1 MIKKYPTERVIF
13 KPYQQHQICLLPESL
28 EDIIP
33 KSHLVRV
40 VNSAIESMDIKPLIE
55 EYKGGGTSSYHPKML
70 LKVIVY
76 AYTQKVY
83 SCRMIAKRLRED
95 INFMWLSGKSY
106 PDFRTINRFRSSRLK
121 QTIEEVFKALVELL
135 IREGY
140 IDLENY
146 FLDGTKIEANANR
159 YTYVWA
165 KKVKREKEKIHEKVK
180 EILNKIDEI
189 NLEENTRYGDKDLEE
204 MGEEVKGDITEKIK
218 QTAEKIN
225 KRLEEISEK
234 KQKAESKQEKEAIKK
249 QEKEIKGHKR
259 DLERNYLPRYIKYA
273 ELEKLLGDRGSLSKT
288 DPDATFMRM
297 KDDHL
302 RNSQLKPSYNVQLG
316 TENQMIIFYSIHQ
329 KPGDT
334 IYLKPHI
341 EKLEEIVPRLPQNI
355 TADAGY
361 GSLENYEYLERKE
374 MKAYV
379 KYNTFYREQKK
390 KEDEYAISK
399 FERDEEKGELICPEG
414 KALKYLE
421 SEKRETENGYEY
433 EVEKY
438 DCCECKD
445 CAMRNICVTKGKESI
460 SYNHRL
466 IEHRKRAKELLESDV
481 GIQKR
486 KQRNTEVETVFGQIK
501 QNMGFRRFLLRGLK
515 KVSIEIGL
523 ISIAHNIK
531 KKYNRITEKT
541 EEQALKIAATNRG
554 ILFSREI
561 LFSF

>member
-1 MIKKYPTERVIF
+1 MTKKHPTERIIF

-28 EDIIP
+28 DDIIP
-33 KSHLVRV
+33 ESHLVRV
-40 VNSAIESMDIKPLIE
+40 VNSAIESMDIRPLIE

-76 AYTQKVY
+76 AYTQKAY

-95 INFMWLSGKSY
+95 INFMWLSGKSF

-121 QTIEEVFKALVELL
+121 QTIEEVFKSLVELL
-135 IREGY
+135 INEGY

-180 EILNKIDEI
+180 QILIHIDEI
-189 NLEENTRYGDKDLEE
+189 NQEENSRYGDKDLEE
-204 MGEEVKGDITEKIK
+204 LGEEVKGDITEKIK

-249 QEKEIKGHKR
+249 QEKEIKDHQR
-259 DLERNYLPRYIKYA
+259 NLERNYLPRNTKYT
-273 ELEKLLGDRGSLSKT
+273 EYEKQLGDRGSLSKT

-297 KDDHL
+297 KEDHL
-302 RNSQLKPSYNVQLG
+302 RNGQLKPGYNVQLG
-316 TENQMIIFYSIHQ
+316 TEKQMIVNWSIHQ

-334 IYLKPHI
+334 IYLIPHI
-341 EKLEEIVPRLPQNI
+341 EKLEEIIPRLPQNI

-361 GSLENYEYLERKE
+361 GSLENYEYLEDKE
-374 MKAYV
+374 INGYV
-379 KYNTFYREQKK
+379 KYNTFHREQKK
-390 KEDEYAISK
+390 NKKENKYDISK
-399 FERDEEKGELICPEG
+399 FKREEGKGELICPEG
-414 KALKYLE
+414 KALKYLGR
-421 SEKRETENGYEY
+421 EKRETENGYEY

-438 DCCECKD
+438 GSKECEG
-445 CAMRNICVTKGKESI
+445 CALRKICVTKGKRNI
-460 SYNHRL
+460 GYNHRL
-466 IEHRKRAKELLESDV
+466 IEHRKKAKELLESDI

-523 ISIAHNIK
+523 ISIAHNLK
-531 KKYNRITEKT
+531 KKYNRITSKT
-541 EEQALKIAATNRG
+541 EEKALVIAA
-554 ILFSREI
+554 
-561 LFSF
+561 

>member
-1 MIKKYPTERVIF
+1 MTKKHPTERVIF
-13 KPYQQHQICLLPESL
+13 KPYQQYQICLLPESL
-28 EDIIP
+28 EELIP
-33 KSHLVRV
+33 KNHLVRV
-40 VNSAIESMDIKPLIE
+40 VNSAIESMDIRPLIE

-83 SCRMIAKRLRED
+83 SCRMIAKELRED

-121 QTIEEVFKALVELL
+121 QTIEEVFKSLIELL
-135 IREGY
+135 INEGY
-140 IDLENY
+140 INLENY

-159 YTYVWA
+159 YTYVWS

-180 EILNKIDEI
+180 QILIRIDEI
-189 NLEENTRYGDKDLEE
+189 NQEENSRYGDKDLEE

-218 QTAEKIN
+218 ETAEKIN

-234 KQKAESKQEKEAIKK
+234 KQKVESKQEKEAIKK
-249 QEKEIKGHKR
+249 QEKEIKGHQRK
-259 DLERNYLPRYIKYA
+259 LERNYLPRYIKYK
-273 ELEKLLGDRGSLSKT
+273 ELERLLGDRGSLSKT

-297 KDDHL
+297 KEDHL
-302 RNSQLKPSYNVQLG
+302 RNGQLKPGYNVQLG
-316 TENQMIIFYSIHQ
+316 TEEQMIIFYSIHQ

-361 GSLENYEYLERKE
+361 GSLENYEYLEKKE

-390 KEDEYAISK
+390 NKKENEYAISK
-399 FERDEEKGELICPEG
+399 FERDEKKGELICPEG

-438 DCCECKD
+438 DCRECKD

-466 IEHRKRAKELLESDV
+466 IEHRKMAKELLESDV
-481 GIQKR
+481 GVQKR

-515 KVSIEIGL
+515 KVSIEMGL
-523 ISIAHNIK
+523 LSIAHNLK
-531 KKYNRITEKT
+531 KKYNRIIEKT
-541 EEQALKIAATNRG
+541 EEKVIIIAA
-554 ILFSREI
+554 
-561 LFSF
+561 